1 MALFKSGGGSI
12 GVASLTSTGQ
22 LQAAEILRPYNE
34 IWTQAL
40 RNSRHSNSDG
50 SGGGSSPASSEFL
63 PKSRTYNWPN
73 PVYGSSTNIRYYTSE
88 DAAVTVT
95 VFDLAG
101 LRIAELKAQA
111 KGGLDGELTWDV
123 SNIQSGVYLARV
135 EAAGNSRTEVVFIK
149 IAVVK

>member
-1 MALFKSGGGSI
+1 
-12 GVASLTSTGQ
+12 
-22 LQAAEILRPYNE
+22 
-34 IWTQAL
+34 
-40 RNSRHSNSDG
+40 
-50 SGGGSSPASSEFL
+50 
-63 PKSRTYNWPN
+63 
-73 PVYGSSTNIRYYTSE
+73 
-88 DAAVTVT
+88 VT